1 MNCKPRTLGIC
12 ASRELE
18 ASQKAL
24 QTELGRIHTSSELA
38 AEIQQQRFVMAD
50 LEQQRFY
57 LSEECRCLEATLVR
71 RQLELQQA
79 DKLLHDTQADLK
91 SVETKVRL
99 SLHLSLSLSL
109 SHSLSLSLALTHS
122 LS

>member
-1 MNCKPRTLGIC
+1 M
-12 ASRELE
+12 
-18 ASQKAL
+18 Q
-24 QTELGRIHTSSELA
+24 TSSELA
-38 AEIQQQRFVMAD
+38 AEIQQQRFVMSD

-99 SLHLSLSLSL
+99 T
-109 SHSLSLSLALTHS
+109 LTYI
-122 LS
+122 LLYVFEMMRTAGDLTTV